1 MYEMLLLEHPENN
14 HYFINGFSG
23 EDLKFLSF
31 KHLYSKHMFND
42 GHFPFPSNTAPS
54 PRYVFPI
61 RSDKL
66 GFFAG
71 EPALKELLTDFSFT
85 IPDRVINDVRA
96 NRCKI
101 LIDNSIESYDVI
113 VTDYMS
119 IIKEI
124 IIKTIKKYDLKKTD
138 VILLTANYRTRLS
151 NDFLVAVK
159 NWGDTRIRPCDNN
172 FFNLQ
177 KNLILSKAERP
188 KKILTFMRKERS
200 FRFHFAKF
208 IYDNNL
214 KEDNIVTFGKNV
226 SPYYWDNNSIQ
237 FPSEF
242 ISSLPWEYDIDL
254 KNNKNFEFML
264 ARSEA
269 EINAY
274 LETYINYVVERSITY
289 LDYELDISE
298 KIFKPIA
305 FLQPFVVF
313 GQPGSL
319 EFLKSLGFKSFDR
332 WWDESYDSIKDE
344 QIRFRAITS
353 LYKKLSRMTKLELA
367 EIMYEAWPVLEHN
380 YYNYCDYIK
389 TGKSDQNLLKIIK
402 ESFDK

>member
-14 HYFINGFSG
+14 HYFINGFSS

-42 GHFPFPSNTAPS
+42 GHFPFSSNTNPS

-66 GFFAG
+66 GFFAS

-85 IPDRVINDVRA
+85 IPDCVINDVRE

-101 LIDNSIESYDVI
+101 LIDNSVESYDII

-159 NWGDTRIRPCDNN
+159 NWGDTRIRPCDDN

-188 KKILTFMRKERS
+188 KKVLTFMRKERS

-226 SPYYWDNNSIQ
+226 SPYYWENNSVQ
-237 FPSEF
+237 FSSEF

-344 QIRFRAITS
+344 QTRFRAITS
-353 LYKKLSRMTKLELA
+353 LYKKLSRMTKFELS

-380 YYNYCDYIK
+380 YYNYCNYIK

>member
-1 MYEMLLLEHPENN
+1 MYKMLLLEHPENN
-14 HYFINGFSG
+14 HYFTNGFSNA
-23 EDLKFLSF
+23 DLKLLSF
-31 KHLYSKHMFND
+31 KHLYGKHMLND
-42 GHFPFPSNTAPS
+42 NHFPFETTMVPTSQ
-54 PRYVFPI
+54 YVFPI

-71 EPALKELLTDFSFT
+71 ETTLKELLTDFSFN
-85 IPDRVINDVRA
+85 IPDYVINDVKE

-101 LIDNSIESYDVI
+101 LIDNSIESYDVV
-113 VTDYMS
+113 VTDDMS

-124 IIKTIKKYDLKKTD
+124 IINTIKKYDLKKTD
-138 VILLTANYRTRLS
+138 VILLTANFRTWLS

-159 NWGDTRIRPCDNN
+159 NWGDTRITPCDSN

-177 KNLILSKAERP
+177 KNLILSKAERS

-226 SPYYWDNNSIQ
+226 SPYYWDNNSKQ
-237 FPSEF
+237 FSADF
-242 ISSLPWEYDIDL
+242 IDSLPWEYDIDL
-254 KNNKNFEFML
+254 KNNKDFDLLL
-264 ARSEA
+264 ARGDA
-269 EINAY
+269 EVNAY
-274 LETYINYVVERSITY
+274 LETYINYAVERSITY
-289 LDYELDISE
+289 LEYELDISE
-298 KIFKPIA
+298 KSFKPIA
-305 FLQPFVVF
+305 FLQPFVIF

-319 EFLKSLGFKSFDR
+319 AFFKDLGFKTFDR

-344 QIRFRAITS
+344 AIRFRAIAN
-353 LYKKLSRMTKLELA
+353 LYKRLTRMSKQQLA
-367 EIMYEAWPVLEHN
+367 EIMYEAWPVIEHN

>member
-1 MYEMLLLEHPENN
+1 MYEMLLIEHPENN
-14 HYFINGFSG
+14 HYFMNGFSS

-31 KHLYSKHMFND
+31 KHLYSKHQFNES
-42 GHFPFPSNTAPS
+42 HLPFPSIITPS
-54 PRYVFPI
+54 PQYVFPI

-71 EPALKELLTDFSFT
+71 ETTLKELLTDFSFT
-85 IPDRVINDVRA
+85 IPDRVINDVRE

-101 LIDNSIESYDVI
+101 LIDNSFESYDV
-113 VTDYMS
+113 VATDYMS
-119 IIKEI
+119 VIKEI
-124 IIKTIKKYDLKKTD
+124 IIKTIKKYNLKKTD

-177 KNLILSKAERP
+177 KNLILSNAERP

-237 FPSEF
+237 FDEEF
-242 ISSLPWEYDIDL
+242 LNSLPWQYDIDL
-254 KNNKNFEFML
+254 KNNKTFEFML

-298 KIFKPIA
+298 KTFKPIA

-319 EFLKSLGFKSFDR
+319 GFLKSLGFKSFDR

-344 QIRFRAITS
+344 QTRFRAITS

-367 EIMYEAWPVLEHN
+367 ELMYEAWPVLEHN

>member
-1 MYEMLLLEHPENN
+1 
-14 HYFINGFSG
+14 
-23 EDLKFLSF
+23 
-31 KHLYSKHMFND
+31 
-42 GHFPFPSNTAPS
+42 
-54 PRYVFPI
+54 
-61 RSDKL
+61 
-66 GFFAG
+66 
-71 EPALKELLTDFSFT
+71 
-85 IPDRVINDVRA
+85 
-96 NRCKI
+96 
-101 LIDNSIESYDVI
+101 
-113 VTDYMS
+113 MS

-159 NWGDTRIRPCDNN
+159 NWGDTRIRPCDDN

-188 KKILTFMRKERS
+188 KKVLTFMRKERS

-226 SPYYWDNNSIQ
+226 SPYYWENNSVQ
-237 FPSEF
+237 FSSEF

-344 QIRFRAITS
+344 QTRFRAITS
-353 LYKKLSRMTKLELA
+353 LYKKLSRMTKFELS

-380 YYNYCDYIK
+380 YYNYCNYIK
-389 TGKSDQNLLKIIK
+389 TGESDQNLLKIIK